1 MTKVQKDTL
10 DELMVNF
17 KETFE
22 GATVEEATE
31 KAHASKKPSDSAE
44 VIITDKRFV
53 RSNIK
58 LIGEETNDNRTKETQ
73 GSGVEARE
81 VVK

>member
-10 DELMVNF
+10 AELMVNF
-17 KETFE
+17 RETFE

-31 KAHASKKPSDSAE
+31 KAHSSKKPSDDAE
-44 VIITDKRFV
+44 VTITDKRFV

-58 LIGEETNDNRTKETQ
+58 LIGEKTNDNGTKDTQ
-73 GSGVEARE
+73 GSGVKARE
-81 VVK
+81 ASE

>member
-10 DELMVNF
+10 AELMVNF
-17 KETFE
+17 RETFE

-31 KAHASKKPSDSAE
+31 KAHSSKKPSDDAE
-44 VIITDKRFV
+44 VTITDKRFV

-58 LIGEETNDNRTKETQ
+58 LIGEKTNDNGTKDTQ
-73 GSGVEARE
+73 GSGVKAGEAS
-81 VVK
+81 K

>member
-10 DELMVNF
+10 AELMVNF
-17 KETFE
+17 RETFE

-31 KAHASKKPSDSAE
+31 KAHSSKKPSDDAE

-58 LIGEETNDNRTKETQ
+58 LIGEKTNDNGTKDTQ
-73 GSGVEARE
+73 GSGVKAGEAS
-81 VVK
+81 K

>member
-10 DELMVNF
+10 AELMVNF
-17 KETFE
+17 RETFE

-31 KAHASKKPSDSAE
+31 KAHSSKKPSDDAE
-44 VIITDKRFV
+44 VTITDKRFV

-58 LIGEETNDNRTKETQ
+58 LIGEKTNDNGTKDTQ
-73 GSGVEARE
+73 GSGVEAGE
-81 VVK
+81 ASK

>member
-10 DELMVNF
+10 AELMVNF

-31 KAHASKKPSDSAE
+31 KAHTSKSLAIPQK
-44 VIITDKRFV
+44 
-53 RSNIK
+53 
-58 LIGEETNDNRTKETQ
+58 
-73 GSGVEARE
+73 
-81 VVK
+81 

>member
-10 DELMVNF
+10 AELMVNF

-31 KAHASKKPSDSAE
+31 KAHSSKKPSDDAE
-44 VIITDKRFV
+44 VTITDKRFV

-58 LIGEETNDNRTKETQ
+58 LIGEKTNDNGTKDTQ
-73 GSGVEARE
+73 GSGVKAGEAS
-81 VVK
+81 K

>member
-10 DELMVNF
+10 AELMVNF
-17 KETFE
+17 RETFE

-31 KAHASKKPSDSAE
+31 KAHSSKKPSDDAE
-44 VIITDKRFV
+44 VTITDKRFV

-58 LIGEETNDNRTKETQ
+58 LIGEKTNDNRTKDTQ
-73 GSGVEARE
+73 GSGVQAGE
-81 VVK
+81 VSK

>member
-10 DELMVNF
+10 AELMVNF
-17 KETFE
+17 RETFE

-31 KAHASKKPSDSAE
+31 KAHSSKKPSDNAE
-44 VIITDKRFV
+44 VTITDKRFV

-58 LIGEETNDNRTKETQ
+58 LIGEKTNDNGTKDTQ
-73 GSGVEARE
+73 GSGVKAGEASE
-81 VVK
+81 

>member
-10 DELMVNF
+10 AELMVNF
-17 KETFE
+17 RETFE

-31 KAHASKKPSDSAE
+31 KAHASKKPSDDAE

-58 LIGEETNDNRTKETQ
+58 LIGEKTNDNGTKDTQ
-73 GSGVEARE
+73 GSR
-81 VVK
+81 VKAGETSE

>member
-10 DELMVNF
+10 AELMVNF
-17 KETFE
+17 RETFE

-31 KAHASKKPSDSAE
+31 KAHASKKPSDDAE

-58 LIGEETNDNRTKETQ
+58 LIGEKTNDNGTKDTQ
-73 GSGVEARE
+73 GSGVKAGEASE
-81 VVK
+81 

>member
-10 DELMVNF
+10 AELMVNF
-17 KETFE
+17 RETFE

-31 KAHASKKPSDSAE
+31 KAHSSKKPSDDAE
-44 VIITDKRFV
+44 VTITDKRFV

-58 LIGEETNDNRTKETQ
+58 LIGEKTNDNGTKDTQ
-73 GSGVEARE
+73 GFGVEAGE
-81 VVK
+81 ASK

>member
-10 DELMVNF
+10 AELMVNF
-17 KETFE
+17 RETFE

-31 KAHASKKPSDSAE
+31 KAHSSKKPSDDAE
-44 VIITDKRFV
+44 VTITDKRFV

-58 LIGEETNDNRTKETQ
+58 LIGEKTNDNGTKDTQ
-73 GSGVEARE
+73 GSGVKAGEASE
-81 VVK
+81 

>member
-1 MTKVQKDTL
+1 MTKVQKNTL
-10 DELMVNF
+10 IELMVNF
-17 KETFE
+17 KEVFE

-31 KAHASKKPSDSAE
+31 KAHASEKPSDSAE

-58 LIGEETNDNRTKETQ
+58 LIGEETNDNRTKNAQ

-81 VVK
+81 VNK

>member
-10 DELMVNF
+10 AELMVNF
-17 KETFE
+17 RETFE

-31 KAHASKKPSDSAE
+31 KAHSSKKPSDNAE
-44 VIITDKRFV
+44 VTITDKRFV

-58 LIGEETNDNRTKETQ
+58 LIGEKTNDNGTKDTQ
-73 GSGVEARE
+73 GSGVKAGEAS
-81 VVK
+81 K

>member
-10 DELMVNF
+10 AELMVNF

-44 VIITDKRFV
+44 VTITDKRFV

-58 LIGEETNDNRTKETQ
+58 LIGEETNDNRTKDTQ
-73 GSGVEARE
+73 GFGVEAGE
-81 VVK
+81 ASK